1 MDGHQQ
7 GGEAEARTR
16 TVVLDLGDSEVIVL
30 KEGDIV
36 REGWENKDEPR
47 CMGHG
52 QVVENWTLKGA
63 LLITQRSNRTGSKK
77 KSRDECLWDEGDKS

>member
-16 TVVLDLGDSEVIVL
+16 TVILDLGDSEVIVL

-52 QVVENWTLKGA
+52 QVVEN
-63 LLITQRSNRTGSKK
+63 
-77 KSRDECLWDEGDKS
+77 